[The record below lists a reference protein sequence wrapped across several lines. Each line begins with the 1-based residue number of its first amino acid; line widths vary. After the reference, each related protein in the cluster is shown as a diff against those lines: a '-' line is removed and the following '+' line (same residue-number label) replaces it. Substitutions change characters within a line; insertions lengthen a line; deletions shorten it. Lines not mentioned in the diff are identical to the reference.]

1 VHLPGIYVDH
11 VLQLTPEQA
20 ADLPI
25 EKRTVRARGADSEVY
40 ERGARGADS
49 EVDERGARGADSEVY
64 ERSAR
69 GADTEVDRR
78 TRQDQEE
85 H

>member
-20 ADLPI
+20 NDLPI
-25 EKRTVRARGADSEVY
+25 EKRTVRQ
-40 ERGARGADS
+40 
-49 EVDERGARGADSEVY
+49 
-64 ERSAR
+64 
-69 GADTEVDRR
+69 R
-78 TRQDQEE
+78 TAEE